1 MEKHTVLIV
10 DDEEG
15 LRSQLKWALSDTYAV
30 REASGGPEALEMAGR
45 DIPDVVLLD
54 ISLTPREGAA
64 EGLELIEKFLDINPF
79 CKVIMVTG
87 HGEKEHAL
95 TAIARGAYDFFGK
108 PVDLDQLKIMIERG
122 ILLAQLELENS
133 RMASELARLKSFENI
148 LGESARMRE
157 VYRVIRTVSGTDYT
171 VLITGESGTGKEL
184 AAKAIHASS
193 PRRDRPF
200 VTINCGAI
208 PENLLESE
216 LFGHE
221 KGAFTDAFAQKRGKF
236 ELADRGTIFLD
247 EIGELSLKLQ
257 VKLLRVLEDHRI
269 ERVGGR
275 EEISLDVRIIAATN
289 RELMD
294 EVKAGAFRE
303 DLFYRLSVISIP
315 MPPLRQRGDD
325 TLLLATTFLNRY
337 ARENNK
343 SGLGFSEA
351 ALRAIAVYDW
361 PGNVRELENKIKR
374 AVIMAQDKRIRP
386 QDLALPQAAADS
398 AKGRSLQEVREE
410 AEKKCLAE
418 SLTRN
423 NWNISRVSRELGT
436 SRTTL
441 YDLIEKYQLK
451 K

>member
-1 MEKHTVLIV
+1 MEKHTVFVV

-15 LRSQLKWALSDTYAV
+15 IRSQLKWALADTYIV
-30 REASGGPEALEMAGR
+30 RELSGGAQALDLAHQ
-45 DIPDVVLLD
+45 DTPDVVLLD
-54 ISLTPREGAA
+54 ISLTPREGAV
-64 EGLELIEKFLDINPF
+64 EGLDLIEKFLDINPY

-108 PVDLDQLKIMIERG
+108 PVDLDQLKIIIERG
-122 ILLAQLELENS
+122 IVVAQLEKENS
-133 RMASELARLKSFENI
+133 RLASELARLKSFESI
-148 LGESARMRE
+148 LGESAKMRE
-157 VYRVIRTVSGTDYT
+157 VYRIIKTVSGTDYT

-221 KGAFTDAFAQKRGKF
+221 KGSFTDAYTQKRGKF

-257 VKLLRVLEDHRI
+257 VKLLRVLEDHKI
-269 ERVGGR
+269 ERIGGR
-275 EEISLDVRIIAATN
+275 EEISLDVRILAATN
-289 RELMD
+289 RELID
-294 EVKAGAFRE
+294 EVKNGAFRE
-303 DLFYRLSVISIP
+303 DLYYRLSVISIP

-325 TLLLATTFLNRY
+325 ILLLAGTFLNRY
-337 ARENNK
+337 ARENSK
-343 SGLGFSEA
+343 AGLGFSEA
-351 ALRAIAVYDW
+351 ALRAIAAYEW

-386 QDLALPQAAADS
+386 QDLALPQVS
-398 AKGRSLQEVREE
+398 TEGVKGRTLQEVREE
-410 AEKKCLAE
+410 CEKKCLAD